1 MLLSKEI
8 FNLLKKNEKL
18 NFYFLVFLMII
29 NSCFEILGITSII
42 PIISI
47 TVKNDLSFF
56 EGTFL
61 FDYLNDF
68 SKKDNF
74 IFLSFIFVGS
84 IFLIKNI
91 YISYYNYYLSKF
103 QCNVV
108 ERLSND
114 IYLHYLNLDYKN
126 YLKLKTSKIIY
137 DTTEAVEVFR
147 GNLLNLSSFLLETIV
162 LLIIIS
168 FLIYLNPLSTLVT
181 ILILTLLSLTF
192 FYFFG
197 KQNIFWGSE
206 VKKSSKNR
214 INILNTSFFSI
225 KDVKIYSGENF
236 FYKKFKLQNFVL
248 NKFQKFHLFF
258 SGLPKPF
265 FEAIIVIIFLSSLYY
280 FLKIKNIDYEIII
293 LNLAIFAVSMFRIY
307 PSIYRIAACVQ
318 KGTFGKAVLED
329 LNEIFIIK
337 NKEKISSNKIE
348 QLEIKNF
355 NQINIKNVNFKYE
368 DNLDLTLKNLNLKLI
383 KGDFIG
389 IRGETGVGKSTLVD
403 LICGLLKPNSG
414 LFQIDDKYLSDTLP
428 RKWHYKIGYVPQNI
442 SLIDDTLVRNI
453 ALAINDNEINY
464 EKINEI
470 IKLSQLEKFINSH
483 QRNSILGE
491 RGVQVSGGE
500 KQRIGIARA
509 LYHDRPIYIFDEAT
523 NALDEFTENEILKSL
538 KNHLK
543 NKIVIIISHKPST
556 LSFCDRIYSLK
567 NKELKLTQI

>member
-1 MLLSKEI
+1 
-8 FNLLKKNEKL
+8 
-18 NFYFLVFLMII
+18 MII

-56 EGTFL
+56 EGMFF
-61 FDYLNDF
+61 FDNLNEF

-74 IFLSFIFVGS
+74 IFLSFLFVGC

-91 YISYYNYYLSKF
+91 YISYYNYYLSEF

-147 GNLLNLSSFLLETIV
+147 GNLLNLSSFLLEAIV
-162 LLIIIS
+162 LFIIIS

-181 ILILTLLSLTF
+181 ILILAILSLTF

-197 KQNIFWGSE
+197 KQNVYWGSE

-236 FYKKFKLQNFVL
+236 FYKKFKLQNYLL
-248 NKFQKFHLFF
+248 NKFQKLHLFF

-265 FEAIIVIIFLSSLYY
+265 FEAIIVIILLSSLFY
-280 FLKIKNIDYEIII
+280 FLKIKNVDYEIII

-329 LNEIFIIK
+329 LNEIFL
-337 NKEKISSNKIE
+337 NKKEEKIISNKNNQSDI
-348 QLEIKNF
+348 NYF
-355 NQINIKNVNFKYE
+355 NQINIKNIDFKYDE
-368 DNLDLTLKNLNLKLI
+368 NLDLTLKDLNI
-383 KGDFIG
+383 KFEKGEFVG
-389 IRGETGVGKSTLVD
+389 IKGETGVGKSTFVD
-403 LICGLLKPNSG
+403 LISGLLKPNNG
-414 LFQIDDKYLSDTLP
+414 LFQIGEEYKSEKLP
-428 RKWHYKIGYVPQNI
+428 NNWHYKIGYVPQNI

-453 ALAINDNEINY
+453 ALAINDEEINY
-464 EKINEI
+464 KKIDEV
-470 IKLSQLEKFINSH
+470 IKLSKLEKFFNSDE
-483 QRNSILGE
+483 RNSILGE

-509 LYHDRPIYIFDEAT
+509 LYHDRPVYIFDEAT
-523 NALDEFTENEILKSL
+523 NALDEFTEQEILKSL
-538 KNHLK
+538 KKYLK
-543 NKIVIIISHKPST
+543 DKIVIIISHKIST
-556 LSFCDRIYSLK
+556 LEFCDKVYALK
-567 NKELKLTQI
+567 NKELKKV

>member
-236 FYKKFKLQNFVL
+236 FYKKFKNLYFMDV
-248 NKFQKFHLFF
+248 NKKTT
-258 SGLPKPF
+258 
-265 FEAIIVIIFLSSLYY
+265 IIF
-280 FLKIKNIDYEIII
+280 F
-293 LNLAIFAVSMFRIY
+293 
-307 PSIYRIAACVQ
+307 
-318 KGTFGKAVLED
+318 
-329 LNEIFIIK
+329 
-337 NKEKISSNKIE
+337 
-348 QLEIKNF
+348 F
-355 NQINIKNVNFKYE
+355 N
-368 DNLDLTLKNLNLKLI
+368 
-383 KGDFIG
+383 
-389 IRGETGVGKSTLVD
+389 
-403 LICGLLKPNSG
+403 
-414 LFQIDDKYLSDTLP
+414 
-428 RKWHYKIGYVPQNI
+428 
-442 SLIDDTLVRNI
+442 
-453 ALAINDNEINY
+453 
-464 EKINEI
+464 
-470 IKLSQLEKFINSH
+470 
-483 QRNSILGE
+483 
-491 RGVQVSGGE
+491 
-500 KQRIGIARA
+500 
-509 LYHDRPIYIFDEAT
+509 
-523 NALDEFTENEILKSL
+523 
-538 KNHLK
+538 
-543 NKIVIIISHKPST
+543 
-556 LSFCDRIYSLK
+556 
-567 NKELKLTQI
+567 

>member
-1 MLLSKEI
+1 MLLTKEI
-8 FNLLKKNEKL
+8 FNLLKKNEKV

-56 EGTFL
+56 EGMFF
-61 FDYLNDF
+61 FDNLNEF

-74 IFLSFIFVGS
+74 IFLSFLFVGC

-91 YISYYNYYLSKF
+91 YISYYNYYLSEF

-147 GNLLNLSSFLLETIV
+147 GNLLNLSSFLLEAIV
-162 LLIIIS
+162 LFIIIS

-181 ILILTLLSLTF
+181 ILILAILSLTF

-197 KQNIFWGSE
+197 KQNVYWGSE

-236 FYKKFKLQNFVL
+236 FYKKFKLQNYLL
-248 NKFQKFHLFF
+248 NKFQKLHLFF

-265 FEAIIVIIFLSSLYY
+265 FEAIIVIILLSSLFY
-280 FLKIKNIDYEIII
+280 FLKIKNVDYEIII

-329 LNEIFIIK
+329 LNEIFL
-337 NKEKISSNKIE
+337 NKKEEKIISNKNNQSDI
-348 QLEIKNF
+348 NYF
-355 NQINIKNVNFKYE
+355 NQINIKNIDFKYDE
-368 DNLDLTLKNLNLKLI
+368 NLDLTLKDLNI
-383 KGDFIG
+383 KFEKGEFVG
-389 IRGETGVGKSTLVD
+389 IKGETGVGKSTFVD
-403 LICGLLKPNSG
+403 LISGLLKPNNG
-414 LFQIDDKYLSDTLP
+414 LFQIGEEYKSEKLP
-428 RKWHYKIGYVPQNI
+428 NNWHYKIGYVPQNI

-453 ALAINDNEINY
+453 ALAINDEEINY
-464 EKINEI
+464 KKIDEV
-470 IKLSQLEKFINSH
+470 IKLSKLEKFFNSDE
-483 QRNSILGE
+483 RNSILGE

-509 LYHDRPIYIFDEAT
+509 LYHDRPVYIFDEAT
-523 NALDEFTENEILKSL
+523 NALDEFTEQEILKSL
-538 KNHLK
+538 KKYLK
-543 NKIVIIISHKPST
+543 DKIVIIISHKIST
-556 LSFCDRIYSLK
+556 LEFCDKVYALK
-567 NKELKLTQI
+567 NKELKKV

>member
-1 MLLSKEI
+1 MDNNFTQGTTRQRYSKLKQHREHFLDRAEECSEITIPSLIQPDGFTTSSDLYNPFQSVGARGVNNLASKLLLLLLPPNSPFFRLAIAGKAKE
-8 FNLLKKNEKL
+8 
-18 NFYFLVFLMII
+18 
-29 NSCFEILGITSII
+29 
-42 PIISI
+42 
-47 TVKNDLSFF
+47 DLS
-56 EGTFL
+56 
-61 FDYLNDF
+61 
-68 SKKDNF
+68 
-74 IFLSFIFVGS
+74 
-84 IFLIKNI
+84 
-91 YISYYNYYLSKF
+91 
-103 QCNVV
+103 
-108 ERLSND
+108 ER
-114 IYLHYLNLDYKN
+114 KE
-126 YLKLKTSKIIY
+126 LKT
-137 DTTEAVEVFR
+137 EVEKS
-147 GNLLNLSSFLLETIV
+147 LATIERE
-162 LLIIIS
+162 
-168 FLIYLNPLSTLVT
+168 VT
-181 ILILTLLSLTF
+181 
-192 FYFFG
+192 
-197 KQNIFWGSE
+197 
-206 VKKSSKNR
+206 
-214 INILNTSFFSI
+214 
-225 KDVKIYSGENF
+225 
-236 FYKKFKLQNFVL
+236 
-248 NKFQKFHLFF
+248 
-258 SGLPKPF
+258 
-265 FEAIIVIIFLSSLYY
+265 
-280 FLKIKNIDYEIII
+280 
-293 LNLAIFAVSMFRIY
+293 
-307 PSIYRIAACVQ
+307 
-318 KGTFGKAVLED
+318 
-329 LNEIFIIK
+329 
-337 NKEKISSNKIE
+337 NKIE

-567 NKELKLTQI
+567 NKELKITQI